1 MEAIRETH
9 DVLGG
14 SVTIHLPAG
23 FAARRVEVI
32 VLPAAEEVM
41 GGRGRPRRPAAGLA
55 GTIVRDD
62 LIAPAVSPD
71 EWDALSPADAGRHH
85 APVP

>member
-14 SVTIHLPAG
+14 LVTIRLPAG

-32 VLPAAEEVM
+32 VLPVAEDRA
-41 GGRGRPRRPAAGLA
+41 GDGARQRRPAPELA
-55 GTIVRDD
+55 GTVIRDD
-62 LIAPAVSPD
+62 LIESAVSPD
-71 EWDALSPADAGRHH
+71 EWDALK
-85 APVP
+85 

>member
-9 DVLGG
+9 DVLDG

-23 FAARRVEVI
+23 FTARRVEVI
-32 VLPAAEEVM
+32 VLPAAEETA
-41 GGRGRPRRPAAGLA
+41 GGRGRQRRPAPALA

-62 LIAPAVSPD
+62 LIAPAADPD
-71 EWDALSPADAGRHH
+71 EWDALK
-85 APVP
+85 

>member
-14 SVTIHLPAG
+14 SITIHLPAG

-32 VLPAAEEVM
+32 VLPAPDESAVAH
-41 GGRGRPRRPAAGLA
+41 PRRHRPAPGLA
-55 GTIVRDD
+55 GTVIRDD
-62 LIAPAVSPD
+62 LIEPAVSPD
-71 EWDALSPADAGRHH
+71 DWGALK
-85 APVP
+85 

>member
-14 SVTIHLPAG
+14 TVTIRLPAG

-32 VLPAAEEVM
+32 VLPAADE
-41 GGRGRPRRPAAGLA
+41 GAGGRPRRRRPAPDLA
-55 GTIVRDD
+55 GTVIRDD
-62 LIAPAVSPD
+62 LIEPAVTSD
-71 EWDALSPADAGRHH
+71 EWGALK
-85 APVP
+85 